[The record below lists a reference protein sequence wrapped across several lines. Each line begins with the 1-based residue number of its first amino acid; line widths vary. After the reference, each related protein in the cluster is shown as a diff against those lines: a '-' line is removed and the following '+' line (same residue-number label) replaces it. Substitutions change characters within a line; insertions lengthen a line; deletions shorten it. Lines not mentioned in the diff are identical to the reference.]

1 MINKIKNIVTLYLK
15 RQTLKKIIRKRIII
29 LTWMKFELLYIMK
42 FLTYKIYLNNNENS
56 YIRLG

>member
-1 MINKIKNIVTLYLK
+1 
-15 RQTLKKIIRKRIII
+15 
-29 LTWMKFELLYIMK
+29 MKFELLYIMK